1 MRRRAWVAALVLLL
15 VAGAVYA
22 RLLAGGPLGPVPGGW
37 LRGEVVA
44 QPVSDWSFARLARP
58 LRVESRARLLPHST
72 DPWFIVHEGRLHL
85 LLTGLLHGGLL
96 ERLDEDPRIRVEVDG
111 KIYEQVAVR
120 VEDPAEISRLVRPG
134 LRKLFAIETVG
145 EIRRTSAAGAGN
157 LAVFRVENPRVA
169 GAAP

>member
-1 MRRRAWVAALVLLL
+1 MRRSTLIVPLALLLGAAAWV
-15 VAGAVYA
+15 
-22 RLLAGGPLGPVPGGW
+22 RLFAGGPVGPIPGGW
-37 LRGEVVA
+37 LHGEVVA
-44 QPVSDWSFARLARP
+44 GTVTDWSFARLAQP

-85 LLTGLLHGGLL
+85 LLTSLLHGGLL

-145 EIRRTSAAGAGN
+145 EIRRTRAAGAGN